1 LPKSCIGLTIADARG
16 VNAERFVDSQLDT
29 IDLMILR
36 ELQQDGRLSVVDL
49 AQRVGLSPSPC
60 LRRLRALEERGTIV
74 GYRAMLDQR
83 AIGLGLQIFVFFRC
97 ASYDRGELQ
106 RLRETVKVMPEVL
119 ASYNVSGD
127 FDGMLQ
133 VVVPDLPSF
142 ERFMHEKLL
151 RLNVRDVR
159 TSFVIGG
166 RQVPAPLP
174 LGHLDESVVQFEA
187 DPSG

>member
-1 LPKSCIGLTIADARG
+1 
-16 VNAERFVDSQLDT
+16 
-29 IDLMILR
+29 
-36 ELQQDGRLSVVDL
+36 
-49 AQRVGLSPSPC
+49 
-60 LRRLRALEERGTIV
+60 
-74 GYRAMLDQR
+74 
-83 AIGLGLQIFVFFRC
+83 
-97 ASYDRGELQ
+97 
-106 RLRETVKVMPEVL
+106 MPEVL